1 MDIVSYKEIKKHRRK
16 IYFSVLNMVLI
27 MRKVY
32 KLSKSEKES
41 DRLKIKTLA
50 RKNLNLIIKL
60 GPTFIKL
67 GQVLSSRADMFPEEY
82 IEIMSELQDLVPPA
96 PFEDIE
102 KELKEALGEDFNR
115 IFDNFE
121 KVPIQ
126 SASLGQVHRA
136 VLNGKN
142 VAVKVLRPGIRKKV
156 ILDLEAMKTIM
167 PWFKFL
173 VGRDF
178 AFSMSI
184 VLNHIQNTIF
194 EEMNYKLEAQNLKD
208 IKEYVSYD
216 SKVRVPD
223 VYDQYVT
230 EKVLTMEY
238 LPGIKITNVEAIKS
252 AGIDNK
258 DLAKRIVYVF
268 TEMVL
273 VKPKF
278 HADPHPGN
286 LSVLNDGT
294 LILYD
299 FGMVGKLPKAI
310 RGELFYLYYAL
321 VNKDADKIITAMIEL
336 DALAPYV
343 NKEIIKE
350 GINLALEGLE
360 GKTINEYEI
369 RDLVKAANKVFF
381 SFPFRLPND
390 LVMFIRMY
398 SLIES
403 VVLTLD
409 PEFNMI
415 ETLGELLSK
424 SGLRSEL
431 VNYMVDREVNRVID
445 SISNLLDVPA
455 NINRYIDYR
464 LSAEHAKKIVTLEY
478 AIAGSGV
485 LIASSLLFVVSIEY
499 FLIGAAISVFL
510 FVLSFRSKN

>member
-32 KLSKSEKES
+32 KLSKSEKER

-102 KELKEALGEDFNR
+102 KELKEAFGEDFNKV
-115 IFDNFE
+115 FDNFE

-126 SASLGQVHRA
+126 SASLGQV
-136 VLNGKN
+136 
-142 VAVKVLRPGIRKKV
+142 
-156 ILDLEAMKTIM
+156 
-167 PWFKFL
+167 
-173 VGRDF
+173 
-178 AFSMSI
+178 
-184 VLNHIQNTIF
+184 Q
-194 EEMNYKLEAQNLKD
+194 
-208 IKEYVSYD
+208 
-216 SKVRVPD
+216 
-223 VYDQYVT
+223 
-230 EKVLTMEY
+230 
-238 LPGIKITNVEAIKS
+238 IKS

-310 RGELFYLYYAL
+310 RGKLFYLYYAL

-336 DALAPYV
+336 DALDPYV
-343 NKEIIKE
+343 NKEIIKK
-350 GINLALEGLE
+350 GINLAFKGLE

-381 SFPFRLPND
+381 NFPFRLPND

-398 SLIES
+398 TLIES
-403 VVLTLD
+403 VVITLD

-455 NINRYIDYR
+455 NINMYIDYR
-464 LSAEHAKKIVTLEY
+464 LSAEHAKKKISAKHENGLLTITLPAKSEMK
-478 AIAGSGV
+478 INV
-485 LIASSLLFVVSIEY
+485 E
-499 FLIGAAISVFL
+499 
-510 FVLSFRSKN
+510 